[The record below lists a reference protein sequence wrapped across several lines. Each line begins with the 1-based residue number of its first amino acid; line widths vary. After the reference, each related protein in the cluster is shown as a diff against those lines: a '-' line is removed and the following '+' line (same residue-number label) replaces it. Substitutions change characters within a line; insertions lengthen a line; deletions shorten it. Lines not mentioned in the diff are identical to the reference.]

1 MVVIKFNI
9 LKTKTK
15 MKKKFVTYTQ
25 GGTVKK
31 AVLDENLYK
40 QYSKNPTITNLT
52 VHTNETLMERY
63 YAEQLGVSNG
73 KNFLLG

>member
-1 MVVIKFNI
+1 
-9 LKTKTK
+9 
-15 MKKKFVTYTQ
+15 
-25 GGTVKK
+25 
-31 AVLDENLYK
+31 VLDENLYK